1 VQLVATTAP
10 LVLLSL
16 HLVIAH
22 VRHVP
27 EAQLLR
33 AAYQEQLA
41 GREAQLA
48 DAVLVDLLNAV
59 DQLHLS
65 VVQGKELFG
74 E

>member
-10 LVLLSL
+10 LVLLPL

>member
-1 VQLVATTAP
+1 
-10 LVLLSL
+10 
-16 HLVIAH
+16 